1 MLSDT
6 ASPVAV
12 GDVYCVTAHPYIR
25 WTVVAVGPR
34 ADGDAD
40 IVLQSSADP
49 AVQRTVSRAV
59 LGNPLR
65 FQRVSAE

>member
-25 WTVVAVGPR
+25 WTVVAVKPR
-34 ADGDAD
+34 PDGEAEV
-40 IVLQSSADP
+40 VLQSSADP
-49 AVQRTVSRAV
+49 AVNRTVGAAV
-59 LGNPLR
+59 LHNPLR
-65 FQRVSAE
+65 FTRVAAE

>member
-6 ASPVAV
+6 ASSVAV

-25 WTVVAVGPR
+25 WTVVAVKPR
-34 ADGDAD
+34 PDAEAE

-49 AVQRTVSRAV
+49 AVERSVALAV
-59 LGNPLR
+59 LHNPLR
-65 FQRVSAE
+65 FKRVVGE